1 MDIIQGRVP
10 VTFRVTIFWNAP
22 SSQSGENEFEFG
34 SNHASTTTMD
44 ETKSTTSQK
53 SQNTSTW
60 QMLGRQKAFLADMK
74 DVPTTTVEVPPVSI
88 LNVVNFDTIGDPEV
102 SVLREDVDEDENGT
116 TTRLMRWSCMYRA
129 VLVQDHWDVH
139 QFPHDEHK
147 ITLRLAILSQR
158 QRGATWDRHVWKLA
172 LATPED
178 SQGSVRMPQ
187 GLVVDQVHI
196 PGFHYNRREGLQFAF
211 VPLEYGPG
219 GGHIETSETC
229 LEVTLPVWRNSSYY
243 DRNIMP
249 LLGMLHLVAI
259 TITALEAEN
268 FFERALLTLNIAFVE
283 IGMRMTADSK
293 LPTASYQIKMQRIL
307 NEYFFGLLF
316 LVLESMLV
324 YELHNAGYRF
334 TNTIDW
340 MAALMILSHNIY
352 TLVTYYW
359 DAKRIS
365 GRALHVPESKGK
377 ETDYLLV

>member
-1 MDIIQGRVP
+1 
-10 VTFRVTIFWNAP
+10 
-22 SSQSGENEFEFG
+22 
-34 SNHASTTTMD
+34 
-44 ETKSTTSQK
+44 
-53 SQNTSTW
+53 
-60 QMLGRQKAFLADMK
+60 
-74 DVPTTTVEVPPVSI
+74 
-88 LNVVNFDTIGDPEV
+88 
-102 SVLREDVDEDENGT
+102 
-116 TTRLMRWSCMYRA
+116 MYRA

-158 QRGATWDRHVWKLA
+158 QRGATWDRHVWTLA

-316 LVLESMLV
+316 LVVESMLV